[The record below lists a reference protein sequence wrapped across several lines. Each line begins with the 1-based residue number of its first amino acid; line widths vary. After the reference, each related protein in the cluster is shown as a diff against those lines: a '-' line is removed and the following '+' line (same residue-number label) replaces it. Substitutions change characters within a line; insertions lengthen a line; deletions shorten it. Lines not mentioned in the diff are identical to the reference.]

1 MRREHGLLTPKQLA
15 DRQELRDRVQAR
27 QRIDAE
33 QDAALRE
40 YRDGPPSA
48 DREPMVPLLA
58 FILVALLCAA
68 LIAVVMVLS

>member
-1 MRREHGLLTPKQLA
+1 MRDDYGLLTPKQLA
-15 DRQELRDRVQAR
+15 ERQELRDRVQER

-40 YRDGPPSA
+40 YRDGPTTA

-68 LIAVVMVLS
+68 LIAALVF